1 MDAQG
6 QPSFGVLEDLVFPGT
21 EMASVLFE
29 INAGNSLSF
38 TAEGKTLNLQPLRRD
53 NKIKQG
59 LEIAF
64 DVTADRIVIGPK
76 LSFSGVLKGQTR
88 PDGNGQAS
96 LQGALYVKSKP
107 LISEASLETRFGPA
121 GEYLQGV
128 GLIGGAEAE
137 LPMPGDAEAAELI
150 ILRKCWPGFIGAGHN
165 RCLATWPNADA
176 HPV

>member
-1 MDAQG
+1 M
-6 QPSFGVLEDLVFPGT
+6 
-21 EMASVLFE
+21 
-29 INAGNSLSF
+29 
-38 TAEGKTLNLQPLRRD
+38 NLQPLRRD

-88 PDGNGQAS
+88 PDGNGEAS

-137 LPMPGDAEAAELI
+137 LSYMPDGAEAAELI
-150 ILRKCWPGFIGAGHN
+150 ILTENAGRVLSGLGITDAVRRG
-165 RCLATWPNADA
+165 RC
-176 HPV
+176 